1 MDARLHASLGTLV
14 AVLTAGLLLGVEHTG
29 ARAQAYPVK
38 PVRVIVA
45 NAPGSLN
52 DTVARLVFTRVGEVL
67 GQQFIVDNRPGA
79 GSNLGAELAVK
90 APADGYTLLLISAS
104 YTVNPSVYKLS
115 FDPLNDITP
124 IIQISGGPYVVAI
137 HPSLPAKTLAEFV
150 ELVKKQP
157 DKYSYGSSGTGSI
170 MHVASEYFLDAAKI
184 KVVHIPYKGT
194 GPAVQDTLGGQVQL
208 VFGAVPVT
216 LPHVKAGRLRALAVT
231 TDKRIAAAP
240 DLPTV
245 AESGYPGYEVTN
257 WHGLVGPKGL
267 PRDIV
272 ARLNKEIG
280 EVVKGDDMKKN
291 LAADGLEPAGGS
303 PERFGEILK
312 NEMARWAKVVQQ
324 AGIKVE

>member
-1 MDARLHASLGTLV
+1 MIRKLFLI
-14 AVLTAGLLLGVEHTG
+14 AGLLFPALVVG
-29 ARAQAYPVK
+29 QSYPSK
-38 PVRVIVA
+38 PVRIIVPF
-45 NAPGSLN
+45 APGGGSDL
-52 DTVARLVFTRVGEVL
+52 AGRLVAAKLTERMGA
-67 GQQFIVDNRPGA
+67 QFIVENRPGA

-90 APADGYTLLLISAS
+90 SPPDGYTLLLISAS

-115 FDPLNDITP
+115 FDPMNDITP

-137 HPSLPAKTLAEFV
+137 HPSVPANNLKEFV

-157 DKYSYGSSGTGSI
+157 DKYAYGSSGNGSI
-170 MHVASEYFLDAAKI
+170 MHVASEYFLDSAKI
-184 KVVHIPYKGT
+184 KVLHIPYKGT
-194 GPAVQDTLGGQVQL
+194 GPAVQDTIGGQVQL

-257 WHGLVGPKGL
+257 WHGLVAPKGL

-272 ARLNKEIG
+272 ERLNREIG
-280 EVVKGDDMKKN
+280 EVVKGEEMKKN

-303 PERFGEILK
+303 PARFGEILK
-312 NEMARWAKVVQQ
+312 SEMTRWAKVVQQ
-324 AGIKVE
+324 AGIKID

>member
-1 MDARLHASLGTLV
+1 MIRILALIACSLFPI
-14 AVLTAGLLLGVEHTG
+14 LLF
-29 ARAQAYPVK
+29 AQTYPSK
-38 PVRVIVA
+38 PVRIIVPF
-45 NAPGSLN
+45 APGGGSDL
-52 DTVARLVFTRVGEVL
+52 AGRLVAAKLTERMGA
-67 GQQFIVDNRPGA
+67 QFIVENRPGA

-115 FDPLNDITP
+115 FDPINDITP
-124 IIQISGGPYVVAI
+124 IIQISGGPYVIAV
-137 HPSLPAKTLAEFV
+137 HPSVRANTLAE
-150 ELVKKQP
+150 LVQLAKKEP
-157 DKYSYGSSGTGSI
+157 EKLAYGSSGNGSI
-170 MHVASEYFLDAAKI
+170 MHVASEYFLDSAKI
-184 KVVHIPYKGT
+184 KVLHVPYKGT
-194 GPAVQDTLGGQVQL
+194 GPAVADTIGGQVQL

-272 ARLNKEIG
+272 ERLNREIG
-280 EVVKGDDMKKN
+280 QVVLGEEMKKS

-303 PERFGEILK
+303 SARFAEILK
-312 NEMARWAKVVQQ
+312 NEMARWGKVVQQ
-324 AGIKVE
+324 AGIKIE

>member
-1 MDARLHASLGTLV
+1 MIRKLFLI
-14 AVLTAGLLLGVEHTG
+14 AGLLFPALVLG
-29 ARAQAYPVK
+29 QSYPTK
-38 PVRVIVA
+38 PVRIIVPF
-45 NAPGSLN
+45 APGGGSDL
-52 DTVARLVFTRVGEVL
+52 AGRLVAAKLTERMGA
-67 GQQFIVDNRPGA
+67 QFIVENRPGA

-90 APADGYTLLLISAS
+90 SPPDGYTLLLISAS

-115 FDPLNDITP
+115 FDPMNDITP

-137 HPSLPAKTLAEFV
+137 HPSVPASSLKEFV

-157 DKYSYGSSGTGSI
+157 DKYAYGSSGNGSI
-170 MHVASEYFLDAAKI
+170 MHVASEYFLDSAKI
-184 KVVHIPYKGT
+184 KVLHIPYKGT
-194 GPAVQDTLGGQVQL
+194 GPAVQDTIGGQVQL

-257 WHGLVGPKGL
+257 WHGLVAPKGL

-272 ARLNKEIG
+272 ERLNREIG
-280 EVVKGDDMKKN
+280 EVVKGEEMKKN

-303 PERFGEILK
+303 PARFGEILK
-312 NEMARWAKVVQQ
+312 SEMTRWAKVVQQ
-324 AGIKVE
+324 AGIKID